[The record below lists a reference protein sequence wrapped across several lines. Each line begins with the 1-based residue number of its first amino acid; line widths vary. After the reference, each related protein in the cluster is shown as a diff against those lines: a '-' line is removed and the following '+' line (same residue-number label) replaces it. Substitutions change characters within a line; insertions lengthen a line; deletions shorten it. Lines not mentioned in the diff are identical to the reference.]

1 MVFRDM
7 TPVVTIKMTQA
18 ELELV
23 IHSLN
28 LIKSLDVPIE
38 AQWLS
43 PFVSLGKDLEN
54 INETINNKL
63 RDRQNDIKEE
73 SYDQYST
80 TEVPQD

>member
-28 LIKSLDVPIE
+28 LIKSLDEPIE

-43 PFVSLGKDLEN
+43 PFVS
-54 INETINNKL
+54 
-63 RDRQNDIKEE
+63 
-73 SYDQYST
+73 
-80 TEVPQD
+80 